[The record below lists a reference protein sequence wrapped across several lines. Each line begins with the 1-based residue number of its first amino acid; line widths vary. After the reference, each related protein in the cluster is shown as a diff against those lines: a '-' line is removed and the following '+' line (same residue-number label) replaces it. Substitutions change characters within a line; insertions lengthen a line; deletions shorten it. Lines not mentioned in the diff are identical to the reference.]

1 MSYLDKDVAGLDSG
15 DVPGPGIPAHVPK
28 ARSVLLEPPSE
39 NNNHL
44 TIHTAA
50 SNSNNDRRKNN
61 NNNNR

>member
-1 MSYLDKDVAGLDSG
+1 MSYLDKDVAGLNSG

-39 NNNHL
+39 NNDSNNNL
-44 TIHTAA
+44 TIHTTT
-50 SNSNNDRRKNN
+50 SNSNNDR